1 MNQSLGLLTARKN
14 RVDFQGKLGDVCGVV
29 LPTDV
34 CTKHIVHSQL
44 NGNNGEW
51 TNTDDLDNALK
62 QLEGVNLDLSFGDFP
77 PLSKTQNQGRV
88 SKAHHHQKKVNGGR
102 NDPDDQTRRVNSQN
116 AARRVNTKEVKPKN
130 TTEIDAGKRE
140 RPVQKLIMMPKPLTD
155 STGVTRHVC
164 GWDGKQAYKDHNG
177 ERCIGLSD
185 GAMAISCHEDA
196 SFNLVKRHGTGWIE
210 RYTVPNESDDLNQL
224 VYLSSAWDVM
234 WVRGNF
240 VHEGLSFTERSY
252 VVFTPALQ
260 LLKTKFSSR
269 QITESLV
276 NGFTAAL
283 TREFSL
289 GEYDPLLLQTV
300 QYYVHSSHKLNYEL
314 SRTNVCKTKVVVK
327 DRVEEKYLSVL
338 KIQRTNDEIVRF
350 NSVDCEVVDAYP
362 GRTDCLITLKVKG
375 EEEPKYWTGRNG
387 SCYQEGDQSSYPAF
401 KTQEKDANDFKYYRS
416 QFCSFDGD
424 GVKPFVTYSVNA
436 RNACKA
442 LKRMAGARETQ
453 EYDHY
458 LTSLQYAAFGEV
470 ISRLFGA
477 DNFFQENV
485 MFFDVGRLTCEIR
498 QNHFTKFKVGPQ
510 KWDII
515 EVDGECVG
523 RDTYVT
529 PYGVRCLSHYTQPFV
544 DTGIPA
550 QRQKMLTLYRSPSAW
565 ELLSTE
571 GLGALTTSVIVE
583 PHLRSWV
590 NVHDDLPRYKGTV
603 EEMNM
608 IHQQM
613 AKGFQQLLDHHCFE
627 KIEDYKNTHPDWIYL
642 AGWERFLTMMD
653 CESDRKWHAAIAHV
667 KKAIRAMYVDEQLV
681 HTPTEIMVKTVNAKV
696 KKEFAKFGKV
706 PRLFVTYEAG
716 CMFANEL
723 PEYSK
728 VCLDGNYWNVVNGVK
743 TNVCIFAKP
752 GGAKLKHV
760 LSEAIASMGR
770 RNYLNV
776 LIYSDDS
783 VWSGNINGVDFAF
796 NVDISSCD
804 SGNKA
809 GVFGLVYTLL
819 SKFRKDLAL
828 GLVSQCAKIINLQNP
843 ENKEEL
849 MQVEMATYFE
859 GSGTV
864 LTTILNH
871 VAMYMVGQAAAV
883 LFGMRSSLVRDW
895 RDVESLIKE
904 CGVCFGH
911 VLTVE
916 PCISGSVFVPEKIQ
930 FLKRSPLLT
939 TKGEYVPCMNYGPLF
954 RSFGSVEGDLL
965 AEMVGLDAGS
975 FSQMGWDERWDLFAS
990 RVVAGLVNEP
1000 SSVVLQAMRQ
1010 RFPRTPKN
1018 FDSWSEVTFGREK
1031 LQFGG
1036 FEAGGFDGSQETID
1050 PMSLAIRYDINVADL
1065 EELAA
1070 QIGASK
1076 FGDVY
1081 PSEAVS
1087 QFFHIDY
1094 GMGKY

>member
-1 MNQSLGLLTARKN
+1 MNRSLGLLAAKKN
-14 RVDFQGKLGDVCGVV
+14 RVDFQGKLGCVV
-29 LPTDV
+29 GSLQSNDANQPM
-34 CTKHIVHSQL
+34 HFVHSQL

-51 TNTDDLDNALK
+51 TNTDDIDRALK
-62 QLEGVNLDLSFGDFP
+62 QLEDVDLQFGDFP
-77 PLSKTQNQGRV
+77 PLSKTQNRGRV
-88 SKAHHHQKKVNGGR
+88 SKAHHFQKKVNGGR
-102 NDPDDQTRRVNSQN
+102 NDPDDMAKRENAQN
-116 AARRVNTKEVKPKN
+116 AARRVNSKDEKPKPV
-130 TTEIDAGKRE
+130 EERKSKE
-140 RPVQKLIMMPKPLTD
+140 RPTVKVILMPKPMTD
-155 STGVTRHVC
+155 STGKTYQLC
-164 GWDGKQAYKDHNG
+164 GWDGKQAYQNHDFGKCRG
-177 ERCIGLSD
+177 MSD
-185 GAMAISCHEDA
+185 GVICHSEFERK
-196 SFNLVKRHGTGWIE
+196 SFNLVKKHGLGWVE
-210 RYTVPNESDDLNQL
+210 RFTVADESDDLEKL
-224 VYLSSAWDVM
+224 VSLSSPWEEH
-234 WVRGNF
+234 WVREQF
-240 VHEGLSFTERSY
+240 THDGLTFTERSY
-252 VVFTPALQ
+252 VVFMPALQ
-260 LLKTKFSSR
+260 LLKTKFSTR

-289 GEYDPLLLQTV
+289 GSFDPILLQTV

-327 DRVEEKYLSVL
+327 DRVDEKYLSVL
-338 KIQRTNDEIVRF
+338 NIQRTNEEIVRY
-350 NSVDCEVVDAYP
+350 NSVDCEVADVYP
-362 GRTDCLITLKVKG
+362 GRTDCLITLTAKNL
-375 EEEPKYWTGRNG
+375 PQPRIWTGRNPD
-387 SCYQEGDQSSYPAF
+387 CYVPGELGAYPSF
-401 KTQEKDANDFKYYRS
+401 LTKEPDANDFKYYRS
-416 QFCSFDGD
+416 QFCSFDGND
-424 GVKPFVTYSVNA
+424 VKPFVTYSVNA
-436 RNACKA
+436 TNACKA

-453 EYDHY
+453 EYDKY

-477 DNFFQENV
+477 TNFYDENV
-485 MFFDVGRLTCEIR
+485 AFFDVGRITCEIR
-498 QNHFTKFKVGPQ
+498 RDHFTKFKVGP
-510 KWDII
+510 KRWDEL
-515 EVDGECVG
+515 EVNGEKVG

-529 PYGVRCLSHYTQPFV
+529 PYGTRCLSHGTKAFIDNGVPDRQSCIENHYRQPS
-544 DTGIPA
+544 T
-550 QRQKMLTLYRSPSAW
+550 W
-565 ELLSTE
+565 ELLENE
-571 GLGALTTSVIVE
+571 GMAVFLTSEAIVE
-583 PHLRSWV
+583 PTLRTWV
-590 NVHDDLPRYKGTV
+590 DVKDKLPRYQGTV
-603 EEMNM
+603 EELNM
-608 IHQQM
+608 IHQRM
-613 AKGFQQLLDHHCFE
+613 ANGFQTLLDHHCFE
-627 KIEDYKNTHPDWIYL
+627 KIEDYKNTHPSWIYL
-642 AGWERFLTMMD
+642 DGWERFLTMMD
-653 CESDRKWHAAIAHV
+653 CEQDRKWHAAIAHV
-667 KKAIRAMYVDEQLV
+667 KKVIRTLYVDEQLV
-681 HTPTEIMVKTVNAKV
+681 HTPTDIMVKTVNAKV
-696 KKEFAKFGKV
+696 KKEFAKYGKV

-728 VCLDGNYWNVVNGVK
+728 VCLDGNYWSETNGVK
-743 TNVCIFAKP
+743 TNVCVFAKP
-752 GGAKLKHV
+752 GGDKLKTV

-770 RNYLNV
+770 RDYLNI

-843 ENKEEL
+843 EEKEEL
-849 MQVEMATYFE
+849 MQIEMATYFE

-871 VAMYMVGQAAAV
+871 VAMYMVGQAASV
-883 LFGMRSSLVRDW
+883 LFGMRKRLIKDW
-895 RDVESLIKE
+895 KDVESLIIE

-916 PCISGSVFVPEKIQ
+916 ACISGSTFVPEKIQ

-939 TKGEYVPCMNYGPLF
+939 SSGKYVPCMNYGPIF

-965 AEMVGLDAGS
+965 AEMVGLDAGT

-990 RVVAGLVNEP
+990 RVVSGLVNEP
-1000 SSVVLQAMRQ
+1000 SSVVLHAMRE
-1010 RFPRTPKN
+1010 RFPRTPKK

-1036 FEAGGFDGSQETID
+1036 FEAGGYDGSQETIE
-1050 PMSLAIRYDINVADL
+1050 PMSLAIRYDISVADL

-1081 PSEAVS
+1081 PNTAVS